1 MTHLVMTMEQGRS
14 SIRAVS
20 TQEYAEMKAV
30 RSATAAPAVAPAAA
44 GVASLGP
51 SAEPFVLNVPTVVES
66 LFTT

>member
-30 RSATAAPAVAPAAA
+30 RSPNPAAVISPA
-44 GVASLGP
+44 KAQAPQPSDMLVKGLLG
-51 SAEPFVLNVPTVVES
+51 LG
-66 LFTT
+66 